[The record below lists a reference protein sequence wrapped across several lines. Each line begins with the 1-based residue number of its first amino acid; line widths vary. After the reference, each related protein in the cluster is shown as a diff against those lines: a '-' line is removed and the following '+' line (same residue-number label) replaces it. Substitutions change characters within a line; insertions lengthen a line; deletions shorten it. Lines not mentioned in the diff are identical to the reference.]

1 MQVKYFSFVRTVATQ
16 VQLPSLDKQVLC
28 CNAIESKPD
37 SNWEVK
43 VSRTTGPSYGNRK
56 VGERWQVH
64 GQSTIKV
71 RAQLSFLN
79 IPTSPVTVS
88 FCLGPFPL
96 IQRWNLWPALPEQF
110 CTSSVP
116 VRCPLFA
123 ETYWS
128 PAVKSEHHSSS
139 LPPLFSADIALRRPR
154 RSFWLCV
161 HTPSQEHRAS
171 S

>member
-1 MQVKYFSFVRTVATQ
+1 MLESSWFVWVSQMNHIPMDIYYDKNLDWVSMQVKYFSFVRTVATQ

-64 GQSTIKV
+64 GQSKIKV
-71 RAQLSFLN
+71 RAQL
-79 IPTSPVTVS
+79 
-88 FCLGPFPL
+88 
-96 IQRWNLWPALPEQF
+96 
-110 CTSSVP
+110 SSVP

-128 PAVKSEHHSSS
+128 PAVKSEHHSGS
-139 LPPLFSADIALRRPR
+139 LPPLFFADIALRRPR
-154 RSFWLCV
+154 RTFWLCV

-171 S
+171 SECYHGLR